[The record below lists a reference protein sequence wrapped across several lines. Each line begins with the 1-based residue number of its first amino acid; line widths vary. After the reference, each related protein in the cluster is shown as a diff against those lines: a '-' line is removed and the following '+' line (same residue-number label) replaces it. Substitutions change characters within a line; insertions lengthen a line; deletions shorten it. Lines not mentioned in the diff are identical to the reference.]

1 MEWVKLL
8 LIPICRGDTRIL
20 ILSSDHR
27 IALGKELS
35 LLSGG
40 KYIKPSNN
48 VLWVFLKLN
57 IILTA
62 IPRASVFPSF
72 PACRGDIPK

>member
-35 LLSGG
+35 LPSGG

-48 VLWVFLKLN
+48 VLWVFLKFN
-57 IILTA
+57 IVLTT
-62 IPRASVFPSF
+62 IPRASATSFFPRV
-72 PACRGDIPK
+72 PG